1 MDDGLGLIGDDGSG
15 PAGSAAARGRRKAKA
30 KAHAFEIVRPWPS
43 LQRRCDPGGKP
54 ARSGTL
60 ATHCSL
66 LLTSL
71 LEHLHAREH
80 HEAMATLAL
89 LMREFSRLA
98 GTVAQAGLLLL
109 RLSHGAELPERRV
122 LFLRRV
128 ARFDTVHRHALLMEL
143 ALEEARRGQHEAA
156 SQVLLA
162 ELSDRRKKRRQP
174 EEAPADTAAETG
186 TETEGEA
193 AEEAA
198 EGSGR
203 DERRQRALL
212 HGFAGLALHGVVRA
226 KLPVAAAATPA
237 GGWMA
242 FELPPAGWS
251 ARGEQPL
258 AAAAAASGDG
268 GGGSGGGG
276 GGSTLAAAADAEEGG
291 GEEGGGAAPSG
302 DVGSAARHLAR
313 ARRELPDSTLYAACE
328 AQLLSHAGRLD
339 QAHAVLLDAAD
350 AGVAASASA
359 ARPHFL
365 RGGFWL

>member
-143 ALEEARRGQHEAA
+143 ALEEAPPPPRLRLRLVLLLPCPHSRRCVATRRGAGNTRRRARCCSPSCPTAARSAA
-156 SQVLLA
+156 SP
-162 ELSDRRKKRRQP
+162 RRRPPTRPRRR
-174 EEAPADTAAETG
+174 APRRRA
-186 TETEGEA
+186 
-193 AEEAA
+193 
-198 EGSGR
+198 
-203 DERRQRALL
+203 RRQRRRQR
-212 HGFAGLALHGVVRA
+212 RA
-226 KLPVAAAATPA
+226 
-237 GGWMA
+237 
-242 FELPPAGWS
+242 
-251 ARGEQPL
+251 PL
-258 AAAAAASGDG
+258 GREGRG
-268 GGGSGGGG
+268 GG
-276 GGSTLAAAADAEEGG
+276 
-291 GEEGGGAAPSG
+291 
-302 DVGSAARHLAR
+302 
-313 ARRELPDSTLYAACE
+313 
-328 AQLLSHAGRLD
+328 RLC
-339 QAHAVLLDAAD
+339 
-350 AGVAASASA
+350 GV
-359 ARPHFL
+359 
-365 RGGFWL
+365 